1 MPLASHPYKTRSQS
15 FDGSSNTS
23 GTTTSGA
30 TPENISN
37 LEIKLL

>member
-30 TPENISN
+30 TPEFRNKITVK
-37 LEIKLL
+37 I